1 MEFEVGYGGGVQRF
15 SLPREQWMGT
25 LMATPVE
32 EKGLT
37 GEAAVEY
44 ALDHPINSP
53 ALEELVRP
61 GQKVVIVTSDISRP
75 MPSCR
80 VLPSV
85 LKRLEKGGVSMGD
98 VTVVLALGSHREHT
112 EAEQKKLVGE
122 EVYRTVRC
130 EDSTAT
136 GFVRIG
142 TTSFGTPVDIAR
154 RVAEADVRI
163 CLGNIE
169 YHYFAGYSG
178 GGKAIMPGVSTPQ
191 AIQSNHS
198 RMLEAAAVAGNMAGN
213 PIRED
218 IEEAAALCGVDFILN
233 VVLDEHKE
241 IVCAVAGDVVAAHRE
256 GCRFLDR
263 IYKKEISCK
272 ADIVVASQGGAPKDL
287 NLYQVQKAL
296 ENAKYAVKE
305 GGVIILVG
313 ACTEGFG
320 SKTFQEWFQQAEKPA
335 DLTDRIRREF
345 RLGGHKA
352 AAMAAVVQKADVYL
366 VSQLPAEDVRGAF
379 MMPFAAVQEA
389 LDAAVEKLGAQAKVL
404 LMPYA
409 GSTFP
414 QVVETV

>member
-1 MEFEVGYGGGVQRF
+1 MKFEVGYGSGVQQF
-15 SLPREQWMGT
+15 ELAESQWMGT
-25 LMATPVE
+25 LMANPV

-37 GEAAVEY
+37 GVAAVEY
-44 ALDHPINSP
+44 ALDHPIDSP
-53 ALEELVRP
+53 ALEALVRP

-75 MPSCR
+75 MPSYK

-85 LKRLEKGGVSMGD
+85 LKRLNKAGVPMED

-112 EAEQKKLVGE
+112 AEEQKKLVGE
-122 EVYRTVRC
+122 EVYRAVRC
-130 EDSTAT
+130 EDSTAN

-142 TTSFGTPVDIAR
+142 TTTLGTPVDIAR

-178 GGKAIMPGVSTPQ
+178 GGKAIMPGVSTPE

-198 RMLEAAAVAGNMAGN
+198 RMLEATAVAGNMEGN

-218 IEEAAALCGVDFILN
+218 IEEAAALCGVDFIVN

-241 IVCAVAGDVVAAHRE
+241 IVCAVAGDVVTAHRE

-263 IYKKEISCK
+263 IYKKEISGR
-272 ADIVVASQGGAPKDL
+272 ADIVIASQGGAPKDL

-296 ENAKYAVKE
+296 ENAKYAVKD
-305 GGVIILVG
+305 GGIIILVG

-320 SKTFQEWFQQAEKPA
+320 SKIFQEWFEQAQKPA
-335 DLTDRIRREF
+335 DLTERIRREF

-352 AAMAAVVQKADVYL
+352 AAMAAVVQRADVYL
-366 VSQLPAEDVRGAF
+366 VSDLPAEAVLGAF
-379 MMPFAAVQEA
+379 MTPYRTVQEA
-389 LDAAVEKLGAQAKVL
+389 LDAALEKQGSEAKVL

-414 QVVETV
+414 QVAETV

>member
-1 MEFEVGYGGGVQRF
+1 
-15 SLPREQWMGT
+15 L
-25 LMATPVE
+25 
-32 EKGLT
+32 
-37 GEAAVEY
+37 EA
-44 ALDHPINSP
+44 
-53 ALEELVRP
+53 LVRP

-75 MPSCR
+75 MPSYK

-85 LKRLEKGGVSMGD
+85 LKRLNKAGVPMED

-112 EAEQKKLVGE
+112 AEEQKKLVGE
-122 EVYRTVRC
+122 EVYRAVRC
-130 EDSTAT
+130 EDSTAN

-142 TTSFGTPVDIAR
+142 TTTLGTPVDIAR
-154 RVAEADVRI
+154 RVADADFRI

-178 GGKAIMPGVSTPQ
+178 GGKAIMPGVSTPE

-198 RMLEAAAVAGNMAGN
+198 RMLEATAVAGNMEGN

-218 IEEAAALCGVDFILN
+218 IEEAAALCGVDFIVN

-241 IVCAVAGDVVAAHRE
+241 IVCAVAGDVVTAHRE

-263 IYKKEISCK
+263 IYKKEISGR
-272 ADIVVASQGGAPKDL
+272 ADIVIASQGGAPKDL

-296 ENAKYAVKE
+296 ENAKYAVKD
-305 GGVIILVG
+305 GGIIILVG

-320 SKTFQEWFQQAEKPA
+320 SKIFQEWFEQAQKPA
-335 DLTDRIRREF
+335 DLTERIRREF

-352 AAMAAVVQKADVYL
+352 AAMAAVVQRADVYL
-366 VSQLPAEDVRGAF
+366 VSDLPAEAVLGAF
-379 MMPFAAVQEA
+379 MTPYRTVQEA
-389 LDAAVEKLGAQAKVL
+389 LDAALEKQGSEAKVL

-414 QVVETV
+414 QVAETV

>member
-1 MEFEVGYGGGVQRF
+1 MKFEVGYGSGVQQF
-15 SLPREQWMGT
+15 ELAESQWMGT
-25 LMATPVE
+25 LMANPV

-37 GEAAVEY
+37 GVAAVEY
-44 ALDHPINSP
+44 ALDHPIDSP
-53 ALEELVRP
+53 ALEALVRP

-75 MPSCR
+75 MPSYK

-85 LKRLEKGGVSMGD
+85 LKRLNKAGVPMED

-112 EAEQKKLVGE
+112 AEEQKKLVGE
-122 EVYRTVRC
+122 EVYHAVRC
-130 EDSTAT
+130 EDSTAN

-142 TTSFGTPVDIAR
+142 TTTLGTPVDIAR
-154 RVAEADVRI
+154 RVADADFRI

-178 GGKAIMPGVSTPQ
+178 GGKAIMPGVSTPE

-198 RMLEAAAVAGNMAGN
+198 RMLEATAVAGNMEGN

-218 IEEAAALCGVDFILN
+218 IEEAAALCGVDFIVN

-241 IVCAVAGDVVAAHRE
+241 IVCAVAGDVVTAHRE

-263 IYKKEISCK
+263 IYKKEISGR
-272 ADIVVASQGGAPKDL
+272 ADIVIASQGGAPKDL

-296 ENAKYAVKE
+296 ENAKYAVKD
-305 GGVIILVG
+305 GGIIILVG

-320 SKTFQEWFQQAEKPA
+320 SKIFQEWFEQAQKPA

-352 AAMAAVVQKADVYL
+352 AAMAAVVQRADVYL
-366 VSQLPAEDVRGAF
+366 VSDLPAEAVLGAF
-379 MMPFAAVQEA
+379 MTPYRTVQEA
-389 LDAAVEKLGAQAKVL
+389 LDAALEKQGSEAKVL

-414 QVVETV
+414 QVAETV

>member
-1 MEFEVGYGGGVQRF
+1 MNFEVGYGTGIQQF
-15 SLPREQWMGT
+15 ALAKEQWMGT
-25 LMATPVE
+25 LMANPV

-37 GEAAVEY
+37 GVAAVED
-44 ALDHPINSP
+44 ALDHPIGSP

-75 MPSCR
+75 MPSYK

-85 LKRLEKGGVSMGD
+85 LKRLEKAGVSMED
-98 VTVVLALGSHREHT
+98 VTVVLALGSHRPHT
-112 EAEQKKLVGE
+112 EEEQKKLVGE
-122 EVYRTVRC
+122 EVFRTVRC
-130 EDSTAT
+130 EDSTAS

-142 TTSFGTPVDIAR
+142 TTSMGTPVDIAR

-178 GGKAIMPGVSTPQ
+178 GGKAIMPGVSTPE

-256 GCRFLDR
+256 GCHFLDR
-263 IYKKEISCK
+263 IYKTEIPAK
-272 ADIVVASQGGAPKDL
+272 ADIVIASQGGAPKDL

-296 ENAKYAVKE
+296 ENAKYAVRD

-313 ACTEGFG
+313 ACAEGFG
-320 SKTFQEWFQQAEKPA
+320 SKIFQEWFEQAEKPS

-352 AAMAAVVQKADVYL
+352 AAMAAVVQRAEVYL
-366 VSQLPAEDVRGAF
+366 VSELPEEDVRGAF
-379 MMPFAAVQEA
+379 MTPYQSVQSA
-389 LDAAVEKLGAQAKVL
+389 LDGAIAKLGDQAKVL

-414 QVVETV
+414 QVAGNY